1 MTLIHNQQEIILV
14 KPKIT
19 LFAFQLRKELTQEA
33 PTDAEEIWSNLSE
46 VGKLLKIEELQ
57 ELPTL
62 IAKNAPLLNNQTTL
76 ARNEEIQELLPK
88 EPVIKLD
95 YPATSELPG
104 FTGGIYPV
112 RLHDTYCVDLTLR
125 YQEDNFSLDTLSK
138 INPDGCLS
146 SKYIKASLGQTLL
159 FFSLLADYKQNTET
173 NARAIVASLIA
184 HNERNDAERFFLRGE
199 GVLLGGKIYEFTEN
213 LSNPLE
219 NNHLL
224 VWLANDVQ
232 TIDEEA
238 GGDYYQP
245 LVDLLC
251 SQKKIQ
257 FAYYQARQ
265 RYKEGEQYYQR
276 IEPIVQQ
283 FSQWE
288 TEKDRQ
294 LQQELN
300 DLIEKTRNRKR
311 KRLLQG
317 LSDDSAMTISN
328 KTTAY
333 LDQYNDRRLEARLQ
347 KLSQQQLE
355 QLEQWLVQIPENS
368 VNFTLCLR
376 DIKTQLTT
384 IVLNSQNYQT
394 SLQRL
399 QNLNPDGDDLVFWSK
414 FLTADSHRFQQQIS
428 YDLEYLLPGKEL
440 FEPTIGSMRGLV
452 EISAQKQQIAAEKK
466 EKERERSIG
475 VWVTVVGSGLA
486 VSGISSSV
494 MSQQPAEL
502 LFDYSQLKNYQQH
515 WYGNPFSLLFLN
527 LLFHS
532 VIGILS
538 AILVGI
544 FARGVIAK
552 FMGWIGNV
560 TKGDN

>member
-1 MTLIHNQQEIILV
+1 M
-14 KPKIT
+14 
-19 LFAFQLRKELTQEA
+19 
-33 PTDAEEIWSNLSE
+33 
-46 VGKLLKIEELQ
+46 
-57 ELPTL
+57 
-62 IAKNAPLLNNQTTL
+62 
-76 ARNEEIQELLPK
+76 
-88 EPVIKLD
+88 
-95 YPATSELPG
+95 
-104 FTGGIYPV
+104 
-112 RLHDTYCVDLTLR
+112 
-125 YQEDNFSLDTLSK
+125 
-138 INPDGCLS
+138 
-146 SKYIKASLGQTLL
+146 
-159 FFSLLADYKQNTET
+159 
-173 NARAIVASLIA
+173 
-184 HNERNDAERFFLRGE
+184 
-199 GVLLGGKIYEFTEN
+199 
-213 LSNPLE
+213 
-219 NNHLL
+219 
-224 VWLANDVQ
+224 WLANDVQ
-232 TIDEEA
+232 TIDGEA

-265 RYKEGEQYYQR
+265 RYKKGEQYYQR

-317 LSDDSAMTISN
+317 LSDDSAMTTSN

-333 LDQYNDRRLEARLQ
+333 LDRYNDRRLEARLQ

-368 VNFTLCLR
+368 VNYTLCLR

-384 IVLNSQNYQT
+384 IEINRQNYQT

-399 QNLNPDGDDLVFWSK
+399 QNLNPDGDDLVFWSN
-414 FLTADSHRFQQQIS
+414 FLTVDSHRFQQQVS

-440 FEPTIGSMRGLV
+440 FEPTIDSIRGLV

-552 FMGWIGNV
+552 FIGWIGNV
-560 TKGDN
+560 TKGDS

>member
-1 MTLIHNQQEIILV
+1 MTSIDNQQEIILV
-14 KPKIT
+14 KPRIT
-19 LFAFQLRKELTQEA
+19 LFAFQLRQELTQETSA
-33 PTDAEEIWSNLSE
+33 DAEEIWSNLAQ
-46 VGKLLKIEELQ
+46 VGELLKIKELQ
-57 ELPTL
+57 KLPELIT
-62 IAKNAPLLNNQTTL
+62 ANASLLNNQTTL
-76 ARNEEIQELLPK
+76 VGNEKIQELLPT
-88 EPVIKLD
+88 ESVMKLD
-95 YPATSELPG
+95 YPATEELPG

-125 YQEDNFSLDTLSK
+125 YQEDNFSLNTLSK
-138 INPDGCLS
+138 INPNGCLS
-146 SKYIKASLGQTLL
+146 PKYIKASLGQTLL
-159 FFSLLADYKQNTET
+159 FFSQIADYKQNTAT
-173 NARAIVASLIA
+173 NARAIVAQLIA
-184 HNERNDAERFFLRGE
+184 HNERNDAEHFFLRGE
-199 GVLLGGKIYEFTEN
+199 GKLLGGKIYEFTESVN
-213 LSNPLE
+213 NPLE

-224 VWLANDVQ
+224 LWLAHDVQ
-232 TIDEEA
+232 TLDKEA
-238 GGDYYQP
+238 RGDYYQP

-265 RYKEGEQYYQR
+265 RYKNGEQYYQR

-288 TEKDRQ
+288 TNKTQQ

-300 DLIEKTRNRKR
+300 DLIEKTRNSKQ

-317 LSDDSAMTISN
+317 LIDDSAMAISN

-333 LDQYNDRRLEARLQ
+333 LEQYNDRRLKARLQ
-347 KLSQQQLE
+347 QLSQQQLE

-368 VNFTLCLR
+368 VNYTLCLR

-384 IVLNSQNYQT
+384 IEINRQNYQT
-394 SLQRL
+394 SLDIL
-399 QNLNPDGDDLVFWSK
+399 KNLPEGDDLVFWSN
-414 FLTADSHRFQQQIS
+414 FLTADSHRFQQQVS

-440 FEPTIGSMRGLV
+440 FEPTIDSIRGLV

-552 FMGWIGNV
+552 FIGWIGNV
-560 TKGDN
+560 TKGDS